1 MMKNKRKSSYMA
13 LVVAVL
19 AALVLIFY
27 KNLSYEY
34 ALAGET
40 VAVFD
45 TCYANAVG
53 YALADAA
60 DGNGTYFEVTGDDP
74 QFYLDLSHKQDLA
87 QIGGIELVMTKVAEA
102 NHEMP
107 IQVFYKKEKEDGF
120 SERHSVK
127 TVLMPW
133 VDRVLIP
140 LPQGTYEQLRFDVD
154 ASFEL
159 YEINVCTEKMIAK
172 PYVSSVTTN
181 RCLLYFPVVLIGFP
195 LVFWAHSVRNS
206 SCKSIF
212 FGTEP
217 SPKREIHWDYMR
229 IFAAVLVILAHACS
243 PMVTQLEETGG
254 ADWKRLLLVCGLS
267 FGLTCNLLYVML
279 SGALLLNSSKTSS
292 QTENVAAFYLRR
304 ASKIIIPLAAYY
316 LFLLSI
322 NNEVSFLPPKNLGT
336 AFKRMM
342 TGAPDV
348 APHFWLIYTIIS
360 LYLVTPFFR
369 VMVAHLSDKM
379 IASLATV
386 ILVLNALTY
395 YLPLFGMQF
404 GATTFLAGWE
414 GVFLLGYILTRQS
427 SLPNADK
434 RTNWFVLAGVVAF
447 VVTVAVVF
455 TDSTKMN
462 YVYNNTPTM
471 VLMSCAIFALF
482 LKYKEKFATK
492 TKSHFG
498 AFADLVVRMCSK
510 YSYSIILI
518 HWYALFAVVQGKL
531 HITALRFGCF
541 GGIAATVAITFVVC
555 LVMAIVF
562 DNTVVI
568 VCTVIFDKISEKIMN
583 SIEKHRVK

>member
-1 MMKNKRKSSYMA
+1 MKNKKKSGYIA
-13 LVVAVL
+13 LAAAVF

-40 VAVFD
+40 AAIWD
-45 TCYANAVG
+45 TCYVGAAG
-53 YALADAA
+53 YAVTDTAG
-60 DGNGTYFEVTGDDP
+60 GNGSYFEVTDNDP
-74 QFYLDLSHKQDLA
+74 QFYLDLSKEQGLS
-87 QIGGIELVMTKVAEA
+87 QIGGIELVMTKVSDA
-102 NHEMP
+102 NHEIP
-107 IQVFYKKEKEDGF
+107 IQVFYKKEKDDGF
-120 SERHSVK
+120 TERRSVK

-133 VDRVLIP
+133 ADRVLIP
-140 LPQGTYEQLRFDVD
+140 LPKGTYEQLRFDVD
-154 ASFEL
+154 GSFEL

-172 PYVSSVTTN
+172 PYVSSVTIN

-195 LVFWAHSVRNS
+195 LIFWAHSVRKS
-206 SCKSIF
+206 SWKTIF
-212 FGTEP
+212 FGAEP
-217 SPKREIHWDYMR
+217 SPKREVHWDYMR
-229 IFAAVLVILAHACS
+229 ICAAVLVILAHACS
-243 PMVTQLEETGG
+243 PMVMQLEETGG

-267 FGLTCNLLYVML
+267 LGLTCNLLYVML
-279 SGALLLNSSKTSS
+279 SGALLLNGSKDLA
-292 QTENVAAFYLRR
+292 QTENVASFYLRR
-304 ASKIIIPLAAYY
+304 ASKVIIPLAAYY
-316 LFLLSI
+316 LLLLSI
-322 NNEVSFLPPKNLGT
+322 NNEISFLPPKNLGA

-379 IASLATV
+379 LASLAGV
-386 ILVLNALTY
+386 ILVLNALTH

-414 GVFLLGYILTRQS
+414 GVFLLGYILTKRS
-427 SLPNADK
+427 GSENADK
-434 RTNWFVLAGVVAF
+434 HTKWFVPAGAGAF

-482 LKYKEKFATK
+482 LKYKEKFSVK
-492 TKSHFG
+492 TDSRFG
-498 AFADLVVRMCSK
+498 AFVDLIVRMCSK
-510 YSYSIILI
+510 YSYSVILI
-518 HWYALFAVVQGKL
+518 HWYVLFAVVQGKL
-531 HITALRFGCF
+531 HITALRFGCI
-541 GGIAATVAITFVVC
+541 GGIAATVAVTFVVC

-562 DNTVVI
+562 DNTAVI